1 MKSLIPTVL
10 FIVLMTFTVCEA
22 KWKKSTPPPPTT
34 KAPGVEGPSEADIQA
49 FKEWELHFS
58 KEYATEEEEE
68 AAMAKYFENK
78 AKIEEHNKKFEE
90 GEVTFTR
97 GLFKYSDLT
106 PEEKQKYL
114 TGLAVPPSHQQISQ
128 RSLPNSI
135 FPPGPPSVDWRK
147 SGLVGP
153 IQDQG
158 WCGSCWAFSATGVLE
173 GVLRRKG
180 IKDVQLAPQQLVDC
194 STRWCWGCQSG
205 WAKYALDY
213 VKANGITKESTYP
226 YKMETQTCTYSN
238 KTAAGFIN
246 NVYNV
251 PVNGKDSVCVLSSI
265 IKFCFYSE

>member
-1 MKSLIPTVL
+1 MKSFIPTVFL
-10 FIVLMTFTVCEA
+10 IVLVTIAVCEA
-22 KWKKSTPPPPTT
+22 KWKKKTPPPPTT
-34 KAPGVEGPSEADIQA
+34 KAPGVDGGPSEKEIQA
-49 FKEWELHFS
+49 FKEWEQYFS

-68 AAMAKYFENK
+68 AAMAKYLENK

-128 RSLPNSI
+128 RSLPTSI
-135 FPPGPPSVDWRK
+135 FPPGPQSVDWRK

-153 IQDQG
+153 VQDQG

-173 GVLRRKG
+173 GVLRKKG
-180 IKDVQLAPQQLVDC
+180 IKDVLLAPQQLVDC
-194 STRWCWGCQSG
+194 STRYCWGCQSG

-213 VKANGITKESTYP
+213 VKANGITKESSYP
-226 YKMETQTCTYSN
+226 YKMETQSCNYNN

-251 PVNGKDSVCVLSSI
+251 PVNGNETLLR
-265 IKFCFYSE
+265 